1 MATKNKLPRST
12 PGWICGRITEEF
24 VIARPAPPGAAI
36 QRDRFVASILNSAVG

>member
-1 MATKNKLPRST
+1 VD
-12 PGWICGRITEEF
+12 F